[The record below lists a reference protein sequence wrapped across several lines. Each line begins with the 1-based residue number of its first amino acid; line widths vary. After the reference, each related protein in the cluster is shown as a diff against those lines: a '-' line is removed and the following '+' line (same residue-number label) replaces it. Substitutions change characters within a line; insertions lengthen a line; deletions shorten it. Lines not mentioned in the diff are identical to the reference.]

1 MTAFETLYAHLKAM
15 NYKDAPLFVD
25 GKLLFLNVGENYH
38 LLYSDN
44 ALFVINFVDSV
55 VQHYWTN
62 KDELR
67 VEQKRSNDYFNML
80 DKIPYTFSHLIP
92 AYLYYCETSG
102 PHKPKTSILDVWPD
116 AKKYNFIPPIYSTTE
131 CPNTTKYDI
140 EKLFLNTIGWIGKYS
155 YISKLGRQEHGTR
168 HWYFDLEEF
177 CLHHPLA
184 NIDDDRQSFYYC
196 DCEYDGQSFKRF
208 SNVYKDEIKQFKH
221 IDKNFTDEWKK
232 ELSSKNIKL
241 NDMGLSISN
250 LLSNSKD
257 LNMLRWHPVLV
268 NKLLIKIDL
277 KNSFYS
283 IFKNNE
289 RKINF
294 DFSLDNGCW
303 YFDGERVIDILREDY
318 LPSLNTQGYFS
329 DENRFTQNSLQLLI
343 SYNREQIIHISELL
357 NICHKNEM
365 NSFFTDLEKSVEN
378 DMAKLDKMF
387 KVLNEYRDAKFNQ
400 LLNVR
405 EVIDKM
411 HQDYFGDAP
420 IV

>member
-1 MTAFETLYAHLKAM
+1 M
-15 NYKDAPLFVD
+15 
-25 GKLLFLNVGENYH
+25 
-38 LLYSDN
+38 
-44 ALFVINFVDSV
+44 
-55 VQHYWTN
+55 
-62 KDELR
+62 
-67 VEQKRSNDYFNML
+67 
-80 DKIPYTFSHLIP
+80 
-92 AYLYYCETSG
+92 
-102 PHKPKTSILDVWPD
+102 
-116 AKKYNFIPPIYSTTE
+116 
-131 CPNTTKYDI
+131 
-140 EKLFLNTIGWIGKYS
+140 
-155 YISKLGRQEHGTR
+155 
-168 HWYFDLEEF
+168 
-177 CLHHPLA
+177 
-184 NIDDDRQSFYYC
+184 
-196 DCEYDGQSFKRF
+196 
-208 SNVYKDEIKQFKH
+208 
-221 IDKNFTDEWKK
+221 
-232 ELSSKNIKL
+232 
-241 NDMGLSISN
+241 
-250 LLSNSKD
+250 
-257 LNMLRWHPVLV
+257 V

-365 NSFFTDLEKSVEN
+365 NSFFTDLEKSVED